1 MISLNPQVAYV
12 CFRVLFVRHST
23 SLLDSDPRPPKNQRV
38 CDTLMPIVLRK
49 TSFLFAA
56 CLALTGSAAINTAT
70 AQTKPP
76 QTMPAPPQADTENQE
91 TPDTADDELEAAA
104 VTLDLS
110 HSSSLIQKLYQATR
124 ETKEQEILARL
135 TEAKKLLADG
145 ADVKATDQYGRTAL
159 HWTVFGSSY
168 NTKPNVIVS
177 YEEMAD
183 QLLQKGVDINHEDT
197 YNDTALDYL
206 LYSPNFEIQTLLIE
220 HGATSG
226 FLIATFQFVQDQLG
240 EMPKTGAEGMA
251 KSMKADLAPG
261 QTLSIRLNGPVYSEH
276 SRTGDPVEGTVT
288 YPLCKGGENI
298 TCPAGQLVIPPGT
311 KVQATVLFAQK
322 ASSKY
327 ARPRL
332 VLDFSNIVHADGSR
346 SLLYARVIDVDNA
359 RETVRNNEIL
369 GIIQPHASTKASIVL
384 MGVGMTN
391 PIAGYTI
398 RGVSAVYGLSIR
410 REILFPAGTDLQVQV
425 VRPSMLKT
433 RDTWSGWP
441 VLSVDPTLQ
450 ALVTAA
456 PIRVYTKDNRP
467 SDLTNLM
474 FIGSKQQ
481 LEAAFQEAG
490 WFEADSLSIGSAMKT
505 IGATIRSSGYTQAPV
520 SLLTVNGR
528 PPDLVFQKSLD
539 TFAKRHHIR
548 VWKEPGTWQG
558 RDVWIGA
565 ATHDI
570 DISRARGNT
579 KWGHRIDPHVDRERE
594 WIETDLLYAGTAT
607 AYARVDRPHAPKTTS
622 NATGDVITTDGQ
634 LSILELGTT
643 KPNIINPPTPALQ
656 TRPTQANN

>member
-1 MISLNPQVAYV
+1 MSAP
-12 CFRVLFVRHST
+12 S
-23 SLLDSDPRPPKNQRV
+23 K
-38 CDTLMPIVLRK
+38 K
-49 TSFLFAA
+49 SFLILSI
-56 CLALTGSAAINTAT
+56 CLLLTGSLAVDTAF
-70 AQTKPP
+70 AQTKPIP
-76 QTMPAPPQADTENQE
+76 PPTTNQNAPSQAEGSK
-91 TPDTADDELEAAA
+91 ADADDDAPNDELEAAA
-104 VTLDLS
+104 VTLDVS
-110 HSSSLIQKLYQATR
+110 HSSPLIQKLYQATR
-124 ETKEQEILARL
+124 ETKEQDILARL

-145 ADVKATDQYGRTAL
+145 ADVKATDQYSRTAL

-168 NTKPNVIVS
+168 NTKPSIIVS
-177 YEEMAD
+177 YEEIAD
-183 QLLQKGVDINHEDT
+183 KLIEKGVDINHEDI

-226 FLIATFQFVQDQLG
+226 FLIASFQFVRD
-240 EMPKTGAEGMA
+240 EMGALPKTVSEGMA
-251 KSMKADLAPG
+251 KSMNADLSPG
-261 QTLSIRLNGPVYSEH
+261 QTMSIRLSGPVYSEH

-288 YPLCKGGENI
+288 YPLCKNGENI
-298 TCPAGQLVIPPGT
+298 TCSPGQLVVPPGT
-311 KVQATVLFAQK
+311 KIQATVLFAQK

-332 VLDFSNIVHADGSR
+332 VLDFSNIIHADGTR
-346 SLLYARVIDVDNA
+346 SPLYARVIDVDNA

-369 GIIQPHASTKASIVL
+369 GIIQPHASTKASIIL
-384 MGVGMTN
+384 MGLGMSN

-398 RGVSAVYGLSIR
+398 KGVSAVYGLSIR
-410 REILFPAGTDLQVQV
+410 REILFPAGTDLQIQV
-425 VRPSMLKT
+425 VRPSLLKT

-441 VLSVDPTLQ
+441 VLPVDSKLQ
-450 ALVTAA
+450 ALVAAA
-456 PIRVYTKDNRP
+456 PTRVYTKDNKP

-474 FIGSKQQ
+474 FIGSQQQ

-490 WFEADSLSIGSAMKT
+490 WFETDSLSMGSALKT
-505 IGATIRSSGYTQAPV
+505 VGATIRSSGYTQAPV
-520 SLLTVNGR
+520 SLLTINGK
-528 PPDLVFQKSLD
+528 PPDLIFQKSLD

-548 VWKEPGTWQG
+548 IWKQSGTWQG

-570 DISRARGNT
+570 DISTARAHT

-607 AYARVDRPHAPKTTS
+607 SYALVDRPQVPKTTG

-634 LSILELGTT
+634 LSIVELGTT
-643 KPNIINPPTPALQ
+643 KPNVINPATPALQ
-656 TRPTQANN
+656 TRPTSTQ

>member
-1 MISLNPQVAYV
+1 LI
-12 CFRVLFVRHST
+12 
-23 SLLDSDPRPPKNQRV
+23 
-38 CDTLMPIVLRK
+38 
-49 TSFLFAA
+49 AA
-56 CLALTGSAAINTAT
+56 CLILTGSAAINTAA
-70 AQTKPP
+70 AQTR
-76 QTMPAPPQADTENQE
+76 PAPSQPETQPETDNQN
-91 TPDTADDELEAAA
+91 TPDTPDDELEAAA

-110 HSSSLIQKLYQATR
+110 HSSPLIQKLYQATR
-124 ETKEQEILARL
+124 ETKEQDILGRL
-135 TEAKKLLADG
+135 SEAKKLLADG

-177 YEEMAD
+177 YEDMAD

-226 FLIATFQFVQDQLG
+226 FLIASFQFVQDQLG
-240 EMPKTGAEGMA
+240 EIPKTVAEGVA

-298 TCPAGQLVIPPGT
+298 TCPAGQLVVPPGT

-332 VLDFSNIVHADGSR
+332 VLDFSNIVHGDGAR
-346 SLLYARVIDVDNA
+346 SPLYARVIDVDNA

-384 MGVGMTN
+384 MGVGMSN

-398 RGVSAVYGLSIR
+398 KGVSAVYGLSIR
-410 REILFPAGTDLQVQV
+410 REILFPAGTDLQVQI

-441 VLSVDPTLQ
+441 VLSVDPKLQ
-450 ALVTAA
+450 ALVAAA
-456 PIRVYTKDNRP
+456 PIRVYTKDNKP

-474 FIGSKQQ
+474 FLGSKQQ

-490 WFEADSLSIGSAMKT
+490 WFEADSLSMNSAMKT

-528 PPDLVFQKSLD
+528 PPDLVFQKALD

-548 VWKEPGTWQG
+548 IWKEPGTWNG
-558 RDVWIGA
+558 REVWIGA

-570 DISRARGNT
+570 DISKARGNT

-607 AYARVDRPHAPKTTS
+607 SYALVERPHVTKTTS

-634 LSILELGTT
+634 LSVLELGAT
-643 KPNIINPPTPALQ
+643 KPNIINPATPVLQ
-656 TRPTQANN
+656 TRPAQANQ

>member
-1 MISLNPQVAYV
+1 M
-12 CFRVLFVRHST
+12 RT
-23 SLLDSDPRPPKNQRV
+23 
-38 CDTLMPIVLRK
+38 MLRK
-49 TSFLFAA
+49 LTTIFAV
-56 CLALTGSAAINTAT
+56 CLMLYPCTAIDTAA
-70 AQTKPP
+70 AQTKPAP
-76 QTMPAPPQADTENQE
+76 KANQKTPPQADNPKPEADE
-91 TPDTADDELEAAA
+91 EDTADTPNDELEEAA
-104 VTLDLS
+104 VKLDVS
-110 HSSSLIQKLYQATR
+110 HSSPLIQKLYQATR
-124 ETKEQEILARL
+124 DTKEQDILARL

-168 NTKPNVIVS
+168 NTKPNIVVS

-183 QLLQKGVDINHEDT
+183 QLIQKGVEINHEDA

-226 FLIATFQFVQDQLG
+226 FLIATFPLIRDGIG
-240 EMPKTGAEGMA
+240 EPPTAVPQGLA
-251 KSMKADLAPG
+251 KSPRTDLAPG
-261 QTLSIRLNGPVYSEH
+261 HTLSIRLNGPVYSEH

-311 KVQATVLFAQK
+311 KVQATILFAQK

-327 ARPRL
+327 TRPRL
-332 VLDFSNIVHADGSR
+332 VLDFSNIVHADGTR
-346 SLLYARVIDVDNA
+346 SPLYARVIDVDNA

-384 MGVGMTN
+384 MGLGMAN

-398 RGVSAVYGLSIR
+398 KGASAVYGLSIR

-433 RDTWSGWP
+433 RDAWSGWP
-441 VLSVDPTLQ
+441 VLSVDTKLQ
-450 ALVTAA
+450 TLVTAA
-456 PIRVYTKDNRP
+456 PVRVYTKDNKP

-474 FIGSKQQ
+474 FLGSQQQ
-481 LEAAFQEAG
+481 LVAAFIEAG
-490 WFEADSLSIGSAMKT
+490 WFEADSLSMNSAMKT
-505 IGATIRSSGYTQAPV
+505 IGATIRSAGYTQAPV
-520 SLLTVNGR
+520 SLLTVNGK

-548 VWKEPGTWQG
+548 IWKEPETWQG
-558 RDVWIGA
+558 RDIWIGA

-570 DISRARGNT
+570 DISTARGNT

-607 AYARVDRPHAPKTTS
+607 AYARVDRPHIPKTTS

-634 LSILELGTT
+634 LSILQLGTT
-643 KPNIINPPTPALQ
+643 KPNIITPPNPTLQ
-656 TRPTQANN
+656 TRPAQSSNQ

>member
-1 MISLNPQVAYV
+1 MLRNITTIFAV
-12 CFRVLFVRHST
+12 CLILST
-23 SLLDSDPRPPKNQRV
+23 CTAIDTAAAQSKPAPKANQ
-38 CDTLMPIVLRK
+38 K
-49 TSFLFAA
+49 T
-56 CLALTGSAAINTAT
+56 
-70 AQTKPP
+70 
-76 QTMPAPPQADTENQE
+76 PPQAENTKPE
-91 TPDTADDELEAAA
+91 ADEEDTADTPNDELEEAA
-104 VTLDLS
+104 VKLDVS
-110 HSSSLIQKLYQATR
+110 RSSPLIQKLYQATR
-124 ETKEQEILARL
+124 ETKEQDILARL

-168 NTKPNVIVS
+168 NTKPNIIVS

-183 QLLQKGVDINHEDT
+183 QLIQKGVDINHEDT

-226 FLIATFQFVQDQLG
+226 FLIATFPSVRDETDAL
-240 EMPKTGAEGMA
+240 PTSVPTGMA

-261 QTLSIRLNGPVYSEH
+261 HTLSIRLNGPVYSEH

-288 YPLCKGGENI
+288 YPLCKDGENI
-298 TCPAGQLVIPPGT
+298 TCKPGELVVPPGT
-311 KVQATVLFAQK
+311 RVQATILFAQK
-322 ASSKY
+322 APNKY
-327 ARPRL
+327 SRPRL
-332 VLDFSNIVHADGSR
+332 VLDFSNIIHADGTR
-346 SLLYARVIDVDNA
+346 TPLYARVIDVDNA
-359 RETVRNNEIL
+359 RETVRNNEII
-369 GIIQPHASTKASIVL
+369 GIIQPHASTKTGYILAGL
-384 MGVGMTN
+384 GMIN

-398 RGVSAVYGLSIR
+398 KGVSAVYGLSLR
-410 REILFPAGTDLQVQV
+410 REILFPAGTDLQIQV

-441 VLSVDPTLQ
+441 VLQVDDKLQ
-450 ALVTAA
+450 AIVKTA
-456 PIRVYTKDNRP
+456 PIRVYTKDNKP

-490 WFEADSLSIGSAMKT
+490 WFETDSLSMGSALKT
-505 IGATIRSSGYTQAPV
+505 VGATIRSSGYSQAPV
-520 SLLTVNGR
+520 SLLTVNGN
-528 PPDLVFQKSLD
+528 PPDLVFQKALD

-548 VWKEPGTWQG
+548 IWKEPGTWNG
-558 RDVWIGA
+558 RDIWIGA

-570 DISRARGNT
+570 DISTARAKT

-607 AYARVDRPHAPKTTS
+607 SYALVDRPHVPKTAA

-634 LSILELGTT
+634 LSIVELGTT
-643 KPNIINPPTPALQ
+643 KPNILNPRTPVLQ
-656 TRPTQANN
+656 TRPAEANK